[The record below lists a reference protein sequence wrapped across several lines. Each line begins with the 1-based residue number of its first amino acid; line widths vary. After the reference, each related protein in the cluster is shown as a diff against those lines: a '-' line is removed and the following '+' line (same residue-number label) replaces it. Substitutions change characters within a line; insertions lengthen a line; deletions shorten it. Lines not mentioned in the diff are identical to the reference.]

1 MIIAIMFL
9 CSPDHNVRVN
19 KSNGFM
25 QLISITVSL
34 FVKTLPPFYH
44 EPRTRKSSLHICVF
58 CVTISA
64 VYVHTFINVLYF
76 KLRTL
81 NL

>member
-1 MIIAIMFL
+1 MLIAIMFF
-9 CSPDHNVRVN
+9 CSPNHNVTRVN

-25 QLISITVSL
+25 QLISITVYL
-34 FVKTLPPFYH
+34 FVKTLLPFYH
-44 EPRTRKSSLHICVF
+44 ELRTRKSFLHICVF

-76 KLRTL
+76 
-81 NL
+81 